1 MANALSQKGFIMN
14 DVFVFGLIFTVVVS
28 CLLAFAAY
36 HIYLGVHSN
45 LSSASV
51 GEVYNFEYL
60 QPDKGEPERFLVKVV
75 DVHTLS
81 DHQISKLYARSNYRK
96 NDSVF
101 QRTRHLITGESADCT
116 IRNFYAERA
125 VNCRR
130 PLLGGA
136 LFKVGVAHL
145 F

>member
-1 MANALSQKGFIMN
+1 MSDFI
-14 DVFVFGLIFTVVVS
+14 VFGSIVFAVVIS
-28 CLLAFAAY
+28 MLLFSLF
-36 HIYLGVHSN
+36 HIYRGVHGT
-45 LSSASV
+45 LSDANV
-51 GEVYNFEYL
+51 GEIYNFEYL

-81 DHQISKLYARSNYRK
+81 DSQISKLNARSNYRK

-101 QRTRHLITGESADCT
+101 QRTRHLITGESADGT

>member
-1 MANALSQKGFIMN
+1 MSDFI
-14 DVFVFGLIFTVVVS
+14 VFGSIVFAVGI
-28 CLLAFAAY
+28 CMLLFSMF
-36 HIYLGVHSN
+36 HIYRGLHGT
-45 LSSASV
+45 LSDAHV

-81 DHQISKLYARSNYRK
+81 DDQISKLNARSNYRK

-101 QRTRHLITGESADCT
+101 QRTRHLITGESADGT